1 MNVDPVARIADAV
14 LYEGYLLW
22 PYRKSAMKNQR
33 RWTFGGVYPQRHS
46 AAHPDDPAVMQTEC
60 LVEGDADCRL
70 EVRVRFLHVVQ
81 RDLARISGGGLEP
94 VEELAVDDQCHV
106 AWEEA
111 TERELVASEL
121 AVGDLESAHTVPVQV
136 PAGSTEE
143 ELRDAAGV
151 RAGAFL
157 RSWRALAGSIAIGAS
172 ALGRN
177 LHRVTVRISNDTP
190 FEAGDREEA
199 LRQTFCSTHTVL
211 RVQDGALVSLT
222 DPPDGLRAEAERCQ
236 NVGTWPVLVGSEGE
250 RHTMLSSPIILPDY
264 PEVAP
269 ESPGDMFDAAE
280 IDQLL
285 RLSIL
290 SLTDSERKEMRAA
303 DPKARKILERT
314 ESLSQEELM
323 KLHGAIREISSLRPE
338 KPRVEDPRA
347 R

>member
-1 MNVDPVARIADAV
+1 LKVDPVARIADAV

-33 RWTFGGVYPQRHS
+33 RWTFGGVYPRQHS
-46 AAHPDDPAVMQTEC
+46 TAHPDDPAVMQTQC
-60 LVEGDADCRL
+60 LVDAGADCRL
-70 EVRVRFLHVVQ
+70 DVRVRFLHVVQ
-81 RDLARISGGGLEP
+81 RDLARLSGGDLEP
-94 VEELAVDDQCHV
+94 VEELTVDDQRHI

-111 TERELVASEL
+111 TEREVAASGLALREL
-121 AVGDLESAHTVPVQV
+121 EVAHTVPVEI
-136 PAGSTEE
+136 PAGNSEE
-143 ELRDAAGV
+143 ELRDATGV

-157 RSWRALAGSIAIGAS
+157 RSWRALAGTITIAAS
-172 ALGRN
+172 ALGPS
-177 LHRVTVRISNDTP
+177 LHRVSVRISNDTP
-190 FEAGDREEA
+190 FDAADREEA

-211 RVQDGALVSLT
+211 QVRDGALVSLT
-222 DPPDGLRAEAERCQ
+222 DPPDPLRAEAERCE
-236 NVGTWPVLVGSEGE
+236 NAGTWPVLVGNEGE

-290 SLTDSERKEMRAA
+290 SLTDSERQEMRAA

-323 KLHGAIREISSLRPE
+323 RLHGAIREISSLRPE
-338 KPRVEDPRA
+338 KPRVENPRA